1 VKLVK
6 GIIESV
12 ESRINA
18 PYFGY
23 LFCSFL
29 AINWEA
35 LFYLFLAKKEDQ
47 YDNLVKILEQFHDTV
62 LKKDDIL
69 ECNFKTFLPKK
80 IPDYRNQLKAL
91 LRK

>member
-23 LFCSFL
+23 LFCSLL

-35 LFYLFLAKKEDQ
+35 LFYLFLAKKERRPIRQ
-47 YDNLVKILEQFHDTV
+47 PRKDTRA
-62 LKKDDIL
+62 
-69 ECNFKTFLPKK
+69 
-80 IPDYRNQLKAL
+80 IP
-91 LRK
+91 